1 MKREEERN
9 YQKVEKMK
17 EEMEGKDN
25 EYNVDYKDLIGNSTY
40 SPVWNQEHPIIEN
53 QEKLVEVKKRIQ
65 SAGMFSREIGL
76 YKKDIKNNWIQDTGA
91 GLDLRIES
99 RGVPILYRD
108 VPISVTIRRV
118 AFCRDFFFVR
128 MV

>member
-1 MKREEERN
+1 MGEKHLGVRVTIDNIRRSLSAFFSWLGEE
-9 YQKVEKMK
+9 
-17 EEMEGKDN
+17 DN
-25 EYNVDYKDLIGNSTY
+25 
-40 SPVWNQEHPIIEN
+40 IIEN

-65 SAGMFSREIGL
+65 SAGMFSREIGH

-118 AFCRDFFFVR
+118 AFCRDFLFVR